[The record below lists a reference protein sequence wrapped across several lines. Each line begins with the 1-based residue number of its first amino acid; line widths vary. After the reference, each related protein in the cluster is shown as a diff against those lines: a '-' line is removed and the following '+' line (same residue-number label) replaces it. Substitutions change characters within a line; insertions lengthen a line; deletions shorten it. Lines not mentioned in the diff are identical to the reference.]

1 MTSKPGSG
9 KPSPAP
15 HRFRL
20 LLDQGFPK
28 PQGFRVEEVDRS
40 IEVVHFGDSY
50 RDLARIRTPD
60 WLIYAHA
67 ARDGFDALV
76 TRDKAQVDQ
85 ALEMWV
91 LSRLVGFSVVT
102 WRRRIDDPIQEWGQL
117 LAYLPEVKK
126 RLVRRPEARGAGGVI
141 LLPAPALDAGSVHRP
156 HTTLEAEASARR
168 ISVQQVGDEA
178 IAEVRDGLSR
188 AGRASDELDDLLDL
202 RGRPSAQR
210 RRQRS

>member
-1 MTSKPGSG
+1 MASKPGSG
-9 KPSPAP
+9 KPSPTP
-15 HRFRL
+15 RRFRL

-28 PQGFRVEEVDRS
+28 PPGFRVEEIDRS
-40 IEVVHFGDSY
+40 IEVVHFGDSF
-50 RDLARIRTPD
+50 RDLARSRTPD

-102 WRRRIDDPIQEWGQL
+102 WRRRVDDPIQEWGQL

-126 RLVRRPEARGAGGVI
+126 RLAQRPKARGAGGVI
-141 LLPAPALDAGSVHRP
+141 LLPTPTLDASSVHRP
-156 HTTLEAEASARR
+156 YTTLQAEASARR
-168 ISVQQVGDEA
+168 LSVQQVGDEA
-178 IAEVRDGLSR
+178 AAEVRGWLSH
-188 AGRASDELDDLLDL
+188 AGRPSDELDDLLDL
-202 RGRPSAQR
+202 RGRPSAPR
-210 RRQRS
+210 RRQQS

>member
-1 MTSKPGSG
+1 MASKPGSG

-28 PQGFRVEEVDRS
+28 PPGFRVEEIDRS

-50 RDLARIRTPD
+50 RDLARSRTPD

-85 ALEMWV
+85 VLEMWV

-126 RLVRRPEARGAGGVI
+126 RLAQRPEARGAGGVI
-141 LLPAPALDAGSVHRP
+141 LLPAPTLDAGSVHRP
-156 HTTLEAEASARR
+156 HTTLQDEASARR
-168 ISVQQVGDEA
+168 LSVQQVGDA
-178 IAEVRDGLSR
+178 AAAEVREWLSH

-210 RRQRS
+210 RRQQS

>member
-1 MTSKPGSG
+1 MASKPGSG

-28 PQGFRVEEVDRS
+28 PPGFRVEEIDRS

-50 RDLARIRTPD
+50 RDLARARTPD

-126 RLVRRPEARGAGGVI
+126 QLAQRPEARG
-141 LLPAPALDAGSVHRP
+141 
-156 HTTLEAEASARR
+156 
-168 ISVQQVGDEA
+168 
-178 IAEVRDGLSR
+178 R
-188 AGRASDELDDLLDL
+188 AG
-202 RGRPSAQR
+202 
-210 RRQRS
+210 